1 MPPAGLLG
9 ETRVEATADRADD
22 VITMNEELL
31 LGVDL
36 GSTTLKAVA
45 FEAGSGAALASSG
58 GPLPYERLPRGGC
71 ELAESAIAAALFDA
85 LADVAAQLGPR
96 AASLRAIGCAGHGAG
111 LYALG
116 ADARLLRHRAVAS
129 TDQRAAARARAL
141 ARTDGDSLF
150 EEVGCGPWPGQ
161 PTLIAAQ
168 LIEEGLLRER
178 DIARLLFAKD
188 YVAFLLTGE
197 IATDASDASTAGLL
211 SLATGR
217 PAPRALAAAGLQGM
231 GVQAIA
237 PVVPS
242 GTVVGRLRTE
252 VAARCGLPALLPVTI
267 GSIDLLAS
275 MFAVGAAE
283 RGTPVSVLGTWSVN
297 ATTGAV
303 REPKPP
309 VGGIVDCGEPGR
321 RLYLENSPSS
331 MANLAWLART
341 LGFDGVPAVI
351 DSAMG
356 VPLGAGGLRF
366 LPFINGGGP
375 PRGATAGFV
384 GLNGEHDRRHLAR
397 AAVDAVA
404 ALHARHLGR
413 LAACGLV
420 APGELTALGGGARDK
435 RLVQLLASFVGRPVR
450 RCGDDETGARGAAR
464 HAARSVGLET
474 AGAPGVLPV
483 ACDTVDP
490 VALDEHAEFFA
501 GFNDLVDGMQ
511 APFDVLAKGT
521 R

>member
-1 MPPAGLLG
+1 
-9 ETRVEATADRADD
+9 
-22 VITMNEELL
+22 MNQNLL

-45 FEAGSGAALASSG
+45 FEIGSGAAVAASG
-58 GPLPYERLPRGGC
+58 GALPYERLAGGGC
-71 ELAESAIAAALFDA
+71 ELAAAAIDQALFDA
-85 LADVAAQLGPR
+85 LRDIAAQLGPR
-96 AASLRAIGCAGHGAG
+96 VAAVRAIGCAGHGAG

-116 ADARLLRHRAVAS
+116 TDGRLLRGRAVAS

-141 ARTDGDSLF
+141 AQTDGASLS

-161 PTLIAAQ
+161 PAMIAAQ
-168 LIEEGLLRER
+168 LVGEGQLRER

-211 SLATGR
+211 SLATGQV
-217 PAPRALAAAGLQGM
+217 APRAFAAAGLRELPAGTL
-231 GVQAIA
+231 A
-237 PVVPS
+237 PVLPS
-242 GTVVGRLRTE
+242 GTVVGRLRPE
-252 VAARCGLPALLPVTI
+252 QAARCGLPARLPVTV
-267 GSIDLLAS
+267 GAIDLLAS

-283 RGTPVSVLGTWSVN
+283 RGSAVSVLGTWSVN
-297 ATTGAV
+297 AVTGPA
-303 REPKPP
+303 REPKPA
-309 VGGIVDCGEPGR
+309 VAGIVDYGVPGR

-351 DSAMG
+351 DCAMT

-366 LPFINGGGP
+366 LPFINGGGA

-384 GLNGEHDRRHLAR
+384 GLNGEHERRHLAR
-397 AAVDAVA
+397 AVVDAVA
-404 ALHARHLGR
+404 ALHARHLR
-413 LAACGLV
+413 QLAACGLGV
-420 APGELTALGGGARDK
+420 PGALTALGGGARDL
-435 RLVQLLASFVGRPVR
+435 RLVRLLASFVGHAVD

-464 HAARSVGLET
+464 HAAVSQGLE
-474 AGAPGVLPV
+474 APGGRNVLPV
-483 ACDTVDP
+483 ACEQVEP
-490 VALDEHAEFFA
+490 VAAEARAHADFFAEF
-501 GFNDLVDGMQ
+501 DELVHGMSG
-511 APFDVLAKGT
+511 AFDVLAKGS